1 MLNEQT
7 CEKLYAMKLVGMA
20 EALKDQ
26 MGRADMDGLV
36 FEERFAML
44 VDAQHLFR
52 ENKRMK
58 RLLENAK
65 LKLSASMEDVD
76 YRTSRDLDKSVFLK
90 LGTCEWVRSHRNVIV
105 VGPTGV
111 GKTFLACALAH
122 RACREGMSSFYI
134 RTPKLYYMLAMARA
148 DGSYARVLSKLAKT
162 SVLVID
168 DLGLAALTDPERQ
181 DLLEVIED
189 RHGSASTIVTSQ
201 LPVEHWHEVIGDPTI
216 ADAILDRLVHNAH
229 KITLKGESMRRRK
242 AHIDSEGRNDVT

>member
-1 MLNEQT
+1 MLYEQT
-7 CEKLYAMKLVGMA
+7 FDKLYALKLVGMA

-26 MGRADMDGLV
+26 MARPDMDGLS

-44 VDAQHLFR
+44 VDAQALFR
-52 ENKRMK
+52 EIKRMK
-58 RLLENAK
+58 RLLEKAK
-65 LKLSASMEDVD
+65 LKLPASMEDAD
-76 YRTSRDLDKSVFLK
+76 YRTSRGLDKSVFVK
-90 LGTCEWVRSHRNVIV
+90 LGACEWIRRHQNVII

-111 GKTFLACALAH
+111 GKTFLACALAQ

-148 DGSYARVLSKLAKT
+148 DGSYARVLARLAKT
-162 SVLVID
+162 SVLVLD

-189 RHGSASTIVTSQ
+189 RHGSGSTIVTSQ

-216 ADAILDRLVHNAH
+216 ADALLDRLVHNAH
-229 KITLKGESMRRRK
+229 KIMLKGESMRRRK
-242 AHIDSEGRNDVT
+242 TRIDSEGRNDVT